1 MPYTLEAERL
11 QEEELRKVATSLMHQ
26 GQLTWA
32 ISVLMDEYV
41 LSGGIVSYS
50 TLSRARAAAQDAA
63 DEWYRSVMAPYED
76 KKRAENGDV
85 YQVREYVE

>member
-11 QEEELRKVATSLMHQ
+11 QEEELRKIARTLMHE

-32 ISVLMDEYV
+32 ISVLMDEFV
-41 LSGGIVSYS
+41 MSQGIVSYA
-50 TLSRARAAAQDAA
+50 TLHRARASAQDAA
-63 DEWYRSVMAPYED
+63 DEWYRVVMAPYED

-85 YQVREYVE
+85 YRVVEYVG

>member
-11 QEEELRKVATSLMHQ
+11 QEEELRKIATSVMHE

-32 ISVLMDEYV
+32 ISVLMDEFV
-41 LSGGIVSYS
+41 MSQGVISYA
-50 TLSRARAAAQDAA
+50 TLHRARASAQDAA
-63 DEWYRSVMAPYED
+63 DEWYRVVMAPYED

-85 YQVREYVE
+85 YRVAEYVG

>member
-1 MPYTLEAERL
+1 MPYSMQAERL
-11 QEEELRKVATSLMHQ
+11 QEIELRKIAASLMHQ

-32 ISVLMDEYV
+32 IAVLMDEFV
-41 LSGGIVSYS
+41 LSGGIVSYA

-63 DEWYRSVMAPYED
+63 DEWYRAVMAPYED

-85 YQVREYVE
+85 YQVRAYVE

>member
-11 QEEELRKVATSLMHQ
+11 QEEELRKIARSLMHQ

-41 LSGGIVSYS
+41 LSGGVVGYAQ
-50 TLSRARAAAQDAA
+50 LSRARAAAQDAA
-63 DEWYRSVMAPYED
+63 DEWYRVVMAPYED
-76 KKRAENGDV
+76 AKRAQNGDV
-85 YQVREYVE
+85 YTVREYVG